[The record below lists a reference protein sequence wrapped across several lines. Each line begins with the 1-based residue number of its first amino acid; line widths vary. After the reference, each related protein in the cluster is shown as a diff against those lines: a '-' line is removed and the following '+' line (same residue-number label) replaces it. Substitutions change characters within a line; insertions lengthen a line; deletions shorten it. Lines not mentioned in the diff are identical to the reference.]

1 MKNGIPIAF
10 LALFACSGELNP
22 VGQDVPSESASAA
35 DDTPSDPG
43 GDKNG
48 QACSP
53 TVSHE
58 PKTLLRLTR
67 EQYRNVM
74 ADVLAMETPP
84 AEVESIL
91 ALALDD
97 TVGSF
102 KVNHLPPSTAMT
114 DDYLDMAISL
124 GMMTRQRQLSEAID
138 LDPTEVCP
146 ANNLSGD
153 RVCVEEI
160 VRNLAVRLFRA
171 RDVDSEVAR
180 YLTTYDTV
188 RASENATAME
198 AFDTALAAVWN
209 SPRFIYRVETADPAG
224 DIDETSLATRLS
236 FLIWNSVPDLRLL
249 DLATDGALRDN
260 LDAEVRRMLADPR
273 ATRARH
279 RFYEQLLHLEGFGD
293 LELPDDGWDTELRSA
308 LERETYDF
316 VDYVYDEGDG
326 TVQTLLS
333 ADFTVGDARVAAHY
347 GVDGPSTGVG
357 RFDLPP
363 ERRGLLTQGSLLAMR
378 GTHFPEV
385 HRALFIRD
393 AIMCDPVPPVTF
405 DVPDEGAEFRLTEA
419 QCASCHTFID
429 PLGFAFLDYDPAG
442 RYDPLSDDSR
452 ASLPATPALNVITF
466 DPSLAG
472 EIFDTTELISDLS
485 ESDDVAACFAKHWM
499 AYAFSVTDLN
509 ELEVS
514 CHQHE
519 FTSGFSSDGGDLR
532 TLISRV
538 VKDPA
543 FQKKGT
549 EAFR

>member
-1 MKNGIPIAF
+1 MKNGIPIAL
-10 LALFACSGELNP
+10 LALFGCSGELTP
-22 VGQDVPSESASAA
+22 LSQDVPSESASAA
-35 DDTPSDPG
+35 DDDSFDNPAPPDAP
-43 GDKNG
+43 
-48 QACSP
+48 ACNQ

-58 PKTLLRLTR
+58 PKNLLRLTR
-67 EQYRNVM
+67 EQYRNVI
-74 ADVLAMETPP
+74 ADVLAMEIPP

-114 DDYLDMAISL
+114 DDYLDIAISL
-124 GMMTRQRQLSEAID
+124 GATTRQRQLSGAID
-138 LDPTEVCP
+138 LDPSGVCP
-146 ANNLSGD
+146 ASNFSGD
-153 RVCVEEI
+153 RGCVEEV
-160 VRNLAVRLFRA
+160 VRNLAARLFRA
-171 RDVDSEVAR
+171 RDVDSEVAH

-224 DIDETSLATRLS
+224 NIDEIGLATRLS
-236 FLIWNSVPDLRLL
+236 FLIWNSVPDLPLL

-260 LDAEVRRMLADPR
+260 LDSEVRRMLADPR

-293 LELPDDGWDTELRSA
+293 LELPDDGWNNELRSA

-347 GVDGPSTGVG
+347 GVDGPSTDVG

-393 AIMCDPVPPVTF
+393 TIMCDPVPEVTF
-405 DVPDEGAEFRLTEA
+405 DIPDEGAEFRLTEP

-429 PLGFAFLDYDPAG
+429 PLGFAFLDYDSAG
-442 RYDPLSDDSR
+442 RYDPISDDSR
-452 ASLPATPALNVITF
+452 ASLPATPALNVIAF
-466 DPSLAG
+466 DSSVAG
-472 EIFDTTELISDLS
+472 EISDTTELISDLS

-499 AYAFSVTDLN
+499 AYAFSVTDLDA
-509 ELEVS
+509 LEVS
-514 CHQHE
+514 CHQYE
-519 FTSGFSSDGGDLR
+519 FTSGFSSSGADLR
-532 TLISRV
+532 TLVSRV
-538 VKDPA
+538 VNDPA
-543 FQKKGT
+543 FQRKGT
-549 EAFR
+549 EVSR